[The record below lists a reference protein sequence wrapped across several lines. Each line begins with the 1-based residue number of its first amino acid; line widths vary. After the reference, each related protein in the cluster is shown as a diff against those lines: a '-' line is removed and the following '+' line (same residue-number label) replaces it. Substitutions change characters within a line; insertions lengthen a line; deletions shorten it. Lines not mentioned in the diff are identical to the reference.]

1 MTKIIGIGGCGNN
14 ILEYFKQQDLQD
26 NKNNYEFISVK
37 NIADIENINLSR
49 EDSVY
54 SIAGFGGSIGGELT
68 ISLSEKIIN
77 NRQKVKNMVVLP
89 FSMESAFKHAM
100 KDIEELK
107 LINKNIEIFPNDA
120 LSNINNKDKTM
131 SEVFE
136 EYNNIIFYKIIGKS
150 QGQSNSVKGI
160 K

>member
-68 ISLSEKIIN
+68 ISLECN
-77 NRQKVKNMVVLP
+77 LNP
-89 FSMESAFKHAM
+89 H
-100 KDIEELK
+100 
-107 LINKNIEIFPNDA
+107 NK
-120 LSNINNKDKTM
+120 
-131 SEVFE
+131 
-136 EYNNIIFYKIIGKS
+136 
-150 QGQSNSVKGI
+150 
-160 K
+160 